1 MNKKIFALTALLF
14 LITCISAVNAEDI
27 DQTNDTLEIDDSDI
41 LSAAKTRTF
50 SDLADDITASISENR
65 LNIEKDYKFNNETDK
80 GLIGGITLTLDVS
93 GDSEEH
99 TLQPPTT
106 TVRQYSP

>member
-41 LSAAKTRTF
+41 LSAAKTGTF
-50 SDLADDITASISENR
+50 SNLADDITASISENR

-80 GLIGGITLTLDVS
+80 GLIGGITLTFDVS